1 MNYPKPA
8 FMIEDELSSLSPV
21 QTMVKMFEYTDKEG
35 YLSIPEWPYDD
46 KDYDEPDMYYLCKM
60 NWSQEDLKNVIED
73 FQKLEERIKTIKDED
88 PLQSI
93 IRENRDLVPFSD
105 MQPEIPDLIVLKKA
119 KRPATY
125 DVAIRAVRLCMLYA
139 MDAPTIIIE
148 NEAQLLA
155 QALVVNHFAESVKP
169 FNCFDAAAVECMKEI
184 VHNVDQDAPLV
195 GIFWYDPEKEEL
207 FGVHNSFAGNNPKYR
222 SYAPEIFHIDV
233 TTDSRTHKSI
243 WGKEAKKGKDKRF
256 AGEYANTPR
265 GRVIRLFT
273 PPFKPQSGTRYAVF
287 TGEWIKEH
295 PSAKAEILLEFQ
307 LPEDT
312 AFYDTGDEL
321 ELVETELTW
330 NETGYCDTLVRAIF
344 GPANY
349 VIDYSRKLLDQIEE
363 NVSSLLQDEK
373 DVIEKLFRDRESL
386 ELFAAAEGID
396 LEKAE
401 VRKSTALR
409 KLRHPRNSR
418 KLKPF
423 VHFIEEK

>member
-8 FMIEDELSSLSPV
+8 FMIEGELSSLSPV

-105 MQPEIPDLIVLKKA
+105 MQPEISDLIVLKEA

-125 DVAIRAVRLCMLYA
+125 NVAIRAVRLCMLYA
-139 MDAPTIIIE
+139 TDAPVVIIN

-155 QALVVNHFAESVKP
+155 QALVINHFAESVKP
-169 FNCFDAAAVECMKEI
+169 FNCFD
-184 VHNVDQDAPLV
+184 
-195 GIFWYDPEKEEL
+195 
-207 FGVHNSFAGNNPKYR
+207 
-222 SYAPEIFHIDV
+222 
-233 TTDSRTHKSI
+233 
-243 WGKEAKKGKDKRF
+243 
-256 AGEYANTPR
+256 
-265 GRVIRLFT
+265 
-273 PPFKPQSGTRYAVF
+273 
-287 TGEWIKEH
+287 
-295 PSAKAEILLEFQ
+295 
-307 LPEDT
+307 T
-312 AFYDTGDEL
+312 AFYETGDEL
-321 ELVETELTW
+321 ELVEADLTW
-330 NETGYCDTLVRAIF
+330 NEIGYCDTLVRAIF

-349 VIDYSRKLLDQIEE
+349 VIEYSRELLDQIEE
-363 NVSSLLQDEK
+363 NVSSLLPDEK

-396 LEKAE
+396 PEEAE
-401 VRKSTALR
+401 GRKSTALR
-409 KLRHPRNSR
+409 RLRHPRNSR

-423 VHFIEEK
+423 VHYMEEENGL